1 MLVLTLM
8 LMPRFIML
16 TLMLMLPAVGTQCKS
31 GANNVNLLIG
41 AISSATGDLM
51 PEIVPQAF
59 PNDSVPHLSGH
70 KPDG

>member
-1 MLVLTLM
+1 
-8 LMPRFIML
+8 
-16 TLMLMLPAVGTQCKS
+16 MLMLPAVGTQCKS